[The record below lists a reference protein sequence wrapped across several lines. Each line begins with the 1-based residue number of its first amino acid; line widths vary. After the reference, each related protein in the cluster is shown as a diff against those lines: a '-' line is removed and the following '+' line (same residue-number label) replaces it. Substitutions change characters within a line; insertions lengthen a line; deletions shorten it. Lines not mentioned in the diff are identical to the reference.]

1 MKVKEHIMDERKFLH
16 ELSNQLVVAQG
27 MGSFVSRALIV
38 GETITEKEVERMQK
52 TIGAL
57 ERMIHMVRDRREV
70 LHTLSQEVEE

>member
-1 MKVKEHIMDERKFLH
+1 MELKDQLMDERKFLH

-27 MGSFVSRALIV
+27 MGSFVSRGLVV
-38 GETITEKEVERMQK
+38 GGPVTEKEVERMQK

-70 LHTLSQEVEE
+70 LHNISVELD

>member
-1 MKVKEHIMDERKFLH
+1 MNVKEQIMEERKFLH

-38 GETITEKEVERMQK
+38 GDVITEKEVERMQK

-57 ERMIHMVRDRREV
+57 ERMIHMVRDRRET
-70 LHTLSQEVEE
+70 LHSMAQEVD

>member
-1 MKVKEHIMDERKFLH
+1 MELKDQLMDERKFLH

-27 MGSFVSRALIV
+27 MGSFVSRGLVV
-38 GETITEKEVERMQK
+38 GEPVTEKEVERMQK

-70 LHTLSQEVEE
+70 LHNISVELD